1 MNLQPKILNAR
12 EVGTKLEG
20 SVYCGR
26 PSKYGNPFKTGIDG
40 NRTEVIEK
48 HRIWFLSNQP
58 LIDQAK
64 NELRGTNLICWC
76 APKSCHCDIILE
88 VANQSDLFGFM

>member
-48 HRIWFLSNQP
+48 HRI
-58 LIDQAK
+58 DQAK